1 MLGSLRST
9 KGCRCGYEAR
19 RRRADWKECRV
30 AGADAWS
37 AADYRVPTPG
47 AATSTNTA
55 SGSRRW
61 PRRCLVPSRDQRA
74 RPADNVYRS
83 GDGGRLWRIA
93 MLCCPEGATDSERS
107 LRIGVASLGR
117 PEVFRQ
123 IKFALSCGGQ
133 PVTDEAVQ
141 LFGEVLPRDGE
152 WAAFSQV
159 VG

>member
-1 MLGSLRST
+1 
-9 KGCRCGYEAR
+9 
-19 RRRADWKECRV
+19 
-30 AGADAWS
+30 
-37 AADYRVPTPG
+37 
-47 AATSTNTA
+47 
-55 SGSRRW
+55 
-61 PRRCLVPSRDQRA
+61 
-74 RPADNVYRS
+74 
-83 GDGGRLWRIA
+83 